1 MVIFGKMI
9 REILNKGMKFPNEYT
24 VKAIDAHT
32 YYIKNKYDKCVYQ
45 SKYDKLTVI
54 LDEMPNYIIVN
65 EAVKQ
70 FKTVSCID
78 EINSLLISWGYG
90 PMIRYIKT
98 IGKRNQYSY
107 NIILVLDEV
116 NKCYEV
122 IQPGEMTC

>member
-1 MVIFGKMI
+1 MVFGKEV

-24 VKAIDAHT
+24 IKAIDAHT
-32 YYIKNKYDKCVYQ
+32 YYIKNKHNKCIYQ
-45 SKYDKLTVI
+45 SKYDKLTI
-54 LDEMPNYIIVN
+54 LLDEMPNNMIVDI
-65 EAVKQ
+65 AVNQ

-98 IGKRNQYSY
+98 IGKRIQYSY
-107 NIILVLDEV
+107 NVALVLDEV